1 VTAVDARGHA
11 SAGRVCG
18 TRARWLDLSAP
29 TESSASEATPIRV
42 DTLDHRAGAEVLG
55 MGRLGP
61 EDFPGGLAIS
71 NETVTLTTHSGTHVD
86 APRHYGPRTGDRPA
100 RTIDEVP
107 LDWCHGPGVR
117 LDVRHVAPGGEI
129 TAADVRD
136 ALAAADHRLVAGDIV
151 LLWTGADALWG
162 SSSYLSDFPGLGA
175 AATRMILDAGVR
187 VIGIDAWGLD
197 RPMRAMIDEYEATGD
212 RSVLWPAHMVG
223 RTCEYLQL
231 EKLAGLDGLPGASG
245 FEVSCFPVRVT
256 GAGAAWA
263 RVVADLRP
271 GT

>member
-1 VTAVDARGHA
+1 
-11 SAGRVCG
+11 
-18 TRARWLDLSAP
+18 
-29 TESSASEATPIRV
+29 
-42 DTLDHRAGAEVLG
+42 